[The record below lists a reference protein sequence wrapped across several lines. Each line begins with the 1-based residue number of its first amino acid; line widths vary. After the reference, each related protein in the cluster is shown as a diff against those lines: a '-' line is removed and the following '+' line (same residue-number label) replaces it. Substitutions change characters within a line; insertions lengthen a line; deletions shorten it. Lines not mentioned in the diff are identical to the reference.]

1 MSLTATDFPAAST
14 LAVRSGID
22 CDTAHGA
29 VTPPLVLSSNFSFTG
44 LLPKN
49 RYTDFRP
56 ATLSPESQCR
66 TACRCCW
73 LP

>member
-14 LAVRSGID
+14 LAVRAGID

-44 LLPKN
+44 LGGKRLLGMLEGEQLP
-49 RYTDFRP
+49 RI
-56 ATLSPESQCR
+56 C
-66 TACRCCW
+66 
-73 LP
+73 